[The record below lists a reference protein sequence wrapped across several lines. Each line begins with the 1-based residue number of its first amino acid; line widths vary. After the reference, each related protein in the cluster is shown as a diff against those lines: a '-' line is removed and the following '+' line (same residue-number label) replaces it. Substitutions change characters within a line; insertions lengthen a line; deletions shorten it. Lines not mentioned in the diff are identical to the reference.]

1 MASVPSVMALALPW
15 RGEVTRAVVQRLG
28 PEKNGG
34 SSSRPNL
41 EIIHRGR
48 LGNWKLGDLAVE
60 LSCSLPARM
69 TGLVSE
75 TDYPAGLYITA

>member
-15 RGEVTRAVVQRLG
+15 RGEVSHTVVQRLG

-41 EIIHRGR
+41 EIIYRGR
-48 LGNWKLGDLAVE
+48 LGNWKLGDLAAE
-60 LSCSLPARM
+60 LSCSLPRANDRP
-69 TGLVSE
+69 GVCN
-75 TDYPAGLYITA
+75 